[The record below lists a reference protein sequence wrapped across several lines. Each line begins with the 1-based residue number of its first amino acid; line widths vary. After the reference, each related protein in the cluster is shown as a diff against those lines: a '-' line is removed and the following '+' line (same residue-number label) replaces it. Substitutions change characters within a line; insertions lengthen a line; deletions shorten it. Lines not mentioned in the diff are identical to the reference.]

1 MDKCTINSECNR
13 NHEIYNARYF
23 TFKVYES
30 KVLHNR
36 SPVIVLYKIGG
47 HVIFIISIGLYHEEI
62 KKEGTSQFLLDLVNP
77 ADMHFSCQS
86 DLSVQ

>member
-1 MDKCTINSECNR
+1 MKSTMLGISRLKCMNQKYCIIGHQS
-13 NHEIYNARYF
+13 
-23 TFKVYES
+23 
-30 KVLHNR
+30 
-36 SPVIVLYKIGG
+36 VLYKIGG
-47 HVIFIISIGLYHEEI
+47 HIIFILSIGLYHEEI